1 MSVSDIAPV
10 RLHDDVAL
18 FREALIY
25 TAAETGFIARLIEKD
40 YFCTALL
47 QYLAADRYGLVF
59 RGGTSLAKVHAGFY
73 RLSEDLDF
81 VIPTQVDASRAERRR
96 RVATSKKAVAVLG
109 EHLPA
114 LRVITPLTGAND
126 STQYNAV
133 LGYTSLLSNQEDA
146 IKIEVS
152 LREPLLRP
160 SIRGEAQTLLL
171 DPISGSPLAPSL
183 PVPCLSREEAMAE
196 KLRAALSRRDVVIRD
211 FYDVDHAVRRL
222 SLDVLDPEF
231 VGLVKEKLAVSGND
245 PVDISAARLAGL
257 RPQLEAQL
265 KPVLRARDFADFDLE
280 RAFAT
285 VASVAAAL
293 G

>member
-1 MSVSDIAPV
+1 MSVSDSAPI
-10 RLHDDVAL
+10 RLTDDVAL
-18 FREALIY
+18 FREALTY
-25 TAAETGFIARLIEKD
+25 TAAETGFVARLIEKD
-40 YFCTALL
+40 YFCTVLL

-81 VIPTQVDASRAERRR
+81 VIPTPVDVPRAERRR
-96 RVATSKKAVAVLG
+96 RVAASKEAVATLG

-114 LRVITPLTGAND
+114 LRAITALTGAND

-133 LGYTSLLSNQEDA
+133 LGYTSLLGNQQET

-152 LREPLLRP
+152 VREPLLRP
-160 SIRGEAQTLLL
+160 SIRAEAHTLLL
-171 DPISGSPLAPSL
+171 DPVSGSPLAPVL
-183 PVPCLSREEAMAE
+183 PIPCLSREEAMAE
-196 KLRAALSRRDVVIRD
+196 KLRAALSRRDVAIRD

-222 SLDVLDPEF
+222 TLRVLDPEL
-231 VGLVKEKLAVSGND
+231 VGLVREKLAMPGNE
-245 PVDISAARLAGL
+245 PVDVSAARLAAL

-265 KPVLRARDFADFDLE
+265 RPVLRVRDVADFDLE